1 MDIYFIYLLRCRG
14 GILYTGITTDPARR
28 FWEHFERGARS
39 AKFTRSHRAERVEA
53 LWRTQGREAASRLEY
68 RIKRMAKPQKERLI
82 REPDCLQALMGD
94 KLDASLYT
102 IITEPELTDKRDL
115 VYNKSINKKGRMKK
129 MKKIRAVLMDM
140 DGTLLGTSQ
149 VAVSMRN
156 MAAVQK
162 AIGMGI
168 KVIPCTGRVFDMMPP
183 QLLTQPGLRYFI
195 TSHGARVYDRDTGKS
210 IYEDLIPA
218 EECAKLMEMLEGK
231 GLYNEVAADATIYF
245 EKSVTE
251 PFDMNLVPVHH
262 VWYVRDN
269 CHTAVEKPSAYF
281 RENNIGLEK
290 MNIYGIPDEMQQE
303 IYDAVTATGS
313 IGHTR
318 PGAGPNLEFLHKGLD
333 KLKAVDVVLKEL
345 GISYEETLAIGDS
358 SSDLE
363 IIKACGVGIAM
374 GNAPDNIKA
383 AADDVTDLNTEDGLA
398 KAFEKYLW

>member
-1 MDIYFIYLLRCRG
+1 
-14 GILYTGITTDPARR
+14 
-28 FWEHFERGARS
+28 
-39 AKFTRSHRAERVEA
+39 
-53 LWRTQGREAASRLEY
+53 
-68 RIKRMAKPQKERLI
+68 
-82 REPDCLQALMGD
+82 
-94 KLDASLYT
+94 
-102 IITEPELTDKRDL
+102 
-115 VYNKSINKKGRMKK
+115 

-149 VAVSMRN
+149 VAVSMKN

-162 AIGMGI
+162 AIKMGI

-183 QLLTQPGLRYFI
+183 QLLTQEGLRYFI

-218 EECAKLMEMLEGK
+218 EEGAQLMEMLEGK

-251 PFDMNLVPVHH
+251 PFDMNVVPVHH

-281 RENNIGLEK
+281 RENNVGLEK
-290 MNIYGIPDEMQQE
+290 MNIYGIPAEMQQE
-303 IYDAVTATGS
+303 LYDAITATGF

-398 KAFEKYLW
+398 KAFEKYLF